1 MRKRPLT
8 AGWLIPVL
16 IVLAG
21 FGLYQSELLFL
32 QVLRNTQFDQY
43 QRWDSRPYQGAP
55 VRVVDLDEES
65 LKRIGQWPWPRTKMA
80 ELVNELRDAGATVIV
95 FDMVFSEADRT
106 SPANMMKTWTHA
118 PVTLRSQLSA
128 LPDHDTLFE
137 QALAKGGVVLGNVLD
152 NVTQSRR
159 ELARPFEIVEL
170 GPSTLPYLQG
180 DTNSIG
186 ALPRFQAAAAG
197 NGSFSF
203 FPDTDGVVRRVPL
216 LVRVGDQV
224 MPSLSAE
231 ALRVSQNASD
241 FVVNVSEQEGAG
253 IEEVLIG
260 DLNIPTTKEGEM
272 WVRFTRGGE
281 GRYIPAWKIL
291 SDPSARAQVK
301 DKIVLIGASAKGLMD
316 LRFSPFREIIP
327 GVEVHA
333 LALEQILTGTPLIR
347 PNWAIGLEV
356 PLFIVGGLLVGFLA
370 LYSGALLSA
379 ALVIVMIGATG
390 WGGWIAYSKYSL
402 LLDPSFP
409 ALIMLLAFIFG
420 SLYHHI
426 MSERRQRWVK
436 QAFARYVSPNLVS
449 HLVDN
454 PGELELGGH
463 RRECSFIFTDLA
475 GFTSLMEKLDPA
487 EAVGLLNTY
496 LDNMIRIAFEHEG
509 TLDRIVGDAVAIMF
523 SAPVEQPDH
532 RARALRCA
540 EAMHHFS
547 IQYALD
553 AQARGVPWGVTR
565 IGIHTGEVT
574 VGNFGGSTI
583 FDYRALGD
591 PVNTASRLESV
602 NKQLGTLVCVSEATL
617 SGCPDAKVR
626 PVGKLVLKGKTEPL
640 MVFQPIFSSQIELP
654 YPDEAYEQ
662 AFTLMAQQQP
672 DALARFTQLSAMR
685 PDDPLVRFHLAR
697 LTAGQIGDVIVF
709 SSK

>member
-1 MRKRPLT
+1 
-8 AGWLIPVL
+8 
-16 IVLAG
+16 
-21 FGLYQSELLFL
+21 
-32 QVLRNTQFDQY
+32 
-43 QRWDSRPYQGAP
+43 
-55 VRVVDLDEES
+55 
-65 LKRIGQWPWPRTKMA
+65 
-80 ELVNELRDAGATVIV
+80 
-95 FDMVFSEADRT
+95 
-106 SPANMMKTWTHA
+106 
-118 PVTLRSQLSA
+118 
-128 LPDHDTLFE
+128 
-137 QALAKGGVVLGNVLD
+137 
-152 NVTQSRR
+152 
-159 ELARPFEIVEL
+159 
-170 GPSTLPYLQG
+170 
-180 DTNSIG
+180 
-186 ALPRFQAAAAG
+186 
-197 NGSFSF
+197 
-203 FPDTDGVVRRVPL
+203 
-216 LVRVGDQV
+216 
-224 MPSLSAE
+224 
-231 ALRVSQNASD
+231 
-241 FVVNVSEQEGAG
+241 
-253 IEEVLIG
+253 
-260 DLNIPTTKEGEM
+260 
-272 WVRFTRGGE
+272 
-281 GRYIPAWKIL
+281 
-291 SDPSARAQVK
+291 
-301 DKIVLIGASAKGLMD
+301 
-316 LRFSPFREIIP
+316 
-327 GVEVHA
+327 
-333 LALEQILTGTPLIR
+333 LIR

-697 LTAGQIGDVIVF
+697 LAAGQIGDVIVF